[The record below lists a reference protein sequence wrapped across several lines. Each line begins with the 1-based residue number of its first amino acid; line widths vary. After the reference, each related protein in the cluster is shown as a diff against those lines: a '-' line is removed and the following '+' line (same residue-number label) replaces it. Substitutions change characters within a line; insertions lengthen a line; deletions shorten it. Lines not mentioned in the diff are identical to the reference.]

1 MILNDKETLGMKH
14 KYSYDDIVNAVSEHA
29 INLFFYP
36 SSESYEKYGGF
47 LTIID
52 LSEEEK
58 SNLRLHLFQNR
69 ELLDS
74 IKVVVMSDLEEA
86 LENSLKEKSN
96 VNYEYKKEVVIKLDD
111 VSDIE

>member
-1 MILNDKETLGMKH
+1 MILKENETLEKNR
-14 KYSYDDIVNAVSEHA
+14 KYSYDDIVNAVLEHA

-36 SSESYEKYGGF
+36 TSESHKKYGEY

-69 ELLDS
+69 VHLDS
-74 IKVVVMSDLEEA
+74 IKVVVMSDLKEA
-86 LENSLKEKSN
+86 LEESLNEKSN

-111 VSDIE
+111 VSNIG